1 MTLLIVR
8 SHPEREGR
16 RKRGNEEVREL
27 RGEPWQRGALR
38 LRNGRKGEAKMELE
52 KMLREMI
59 QQAVDERI
67 NDAAVSDVDEFTI
80 MSFEIRKTHLKK
92 LRDYAF
98 TNRLKIKEALD
109 EALAQYL
116 DPIDDS
122 SLMEYP
128 EKPKKTRKRG

>member
-1 MTLLIVR
+1 MAKALGKNPLLR
-8 SHPEREGR
+8 DE
-16 RKRGNEEVREL
+16 KKEEPVL
-27 RGEPWQRGALR
+27 T
-38 LRNGRKGEAKMELE
+38 E
-52 KMLREMI
+52 KDVATI
-59 QQAVDERI
+59 K
-67 NDAAVSDVDEFTI
+67 AAVSDVDEFTT
-80 MSFEIRKTHLKK
+80 MSFKIRKTHLKK

-98 TNRLKIKEALD
+98 TNRLEIKEALD

>member
-1 MTLLIVR
+1 MAKIL
-8 SHPEREGR
+8 
-16 RKRGNEEVREL
+16 GNNPL
-27 RGEPWQRGALR
+27 
-38 LRNGRKGEAKMELE
+38 
-52 KMLREMI
+52 LREEKKEELVLSEKDVATI
-59 QQAVDERI
+59 R
-67 NDAAVSDVDEFTI
+67 AAQSHVDEFTTT
-80 MSFEIRKTHLKK
+80 SFKIRKTHLKK

-109 EALAQYL
+109 EALAYYL